1 MTDTHDEQA
10 EEMQPE
16 REWSAT
22 DPVRIE
28 SVTSGYDAGYRA
40 ALRDV
45 RAAFMDGG
53 RGWLKILSDLESQAG
68 A

>member
-28 SVTSGYDAGYRA
+28 AVTGGYSEGYMT

-45 RAAFMDGG
+45 RKAFMDGG